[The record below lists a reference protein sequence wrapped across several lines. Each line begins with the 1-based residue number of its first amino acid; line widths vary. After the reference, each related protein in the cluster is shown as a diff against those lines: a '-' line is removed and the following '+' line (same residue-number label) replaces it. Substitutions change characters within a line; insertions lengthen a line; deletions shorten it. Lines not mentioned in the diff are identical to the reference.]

1 MRGQFILDHEVYRK
15 QKWDMLKT
23 IRSETDNE
31 RAQSDTILEIQDLT
45 NKKRELDKL
54 VLQSVRLAIVNQEH
68 EKVFQYLD
76 LINFTQSLKLVIRL
90 CNSLKADELAQR
102 VSMFIS
108 EKETREHHE
117 QQRQQAI

>member
-90 CNSLKADELAQR
+90 CNSLKADELA
-102 VSMFIS
+102 
-108 EKETREHHE
+108 
-117 QQRQQAI
+117 